1 MKSIPKLCFSLLLFQ
16 SLLLTAQE
24 RKTITVPYNNYG
36 IHIDG
41 DDKEWEDV
49 AYNKFRTTSKFTP
62 DPNMCYLKVAWDEN
76 YFYVTIRIVDHI
88 LIGLE
93 KPDQVKRL
101 HYNDSFELYIDS
113 QNDSKDTI
121 DLNDYQFTIEL
132 NGGHAVFRGD
142 RLSLKLKHI
151 VPKAAGTA
159 NIVFKSATTIIGSVN
174 NNSDRDSCYVVECK
188 VPWAG
193 IGIDPVKGL
202 KLKAD
207 FCINDNDTLIDFRKL
222 PLGPIKNY
230 TNTTMLGYRDFG
242 FPAHWPQL
250 ILEGEP
256 SLYKRLTDRYAK
268 DWVYFLFFS
277 IASIALA
284 IAVFFFK
291 IKRLHQIPERGAENP
306 SPLVSFVVNPQEPI
320 KPDEP
325 LHPLLL
331 KARAYILKNLDQ
343 QIKTEDLA
351 SELALSVR
359 QLQRIFQVELN
370 TTPKAFIITVK
381 LEVAAELLKLP
392 GKNIT
397 EVAYSIGFTDPSY
410 FARVFKKYFDLSPS
424 DFQAK

>member
-1 MKSIPKLCFSLLLFQ
+1 M
-16 SLLLTAQE
+16 LTAQE
-24 RKTITVPYNNYG
+24 RKKIVVPYNNYS

-41 DDKEWEDV
+41 NDKEWEEV
-49 AYNKFRTTSKFTP
+49 VSHKFRTTSKFTP

-76 YFYVTIRIVDHI
+76 YFYVAIRIEDRY

-121 DLNDYQFTIEL
+121 DLNDYQFVIEL
-132 NGGHAVFRGD
+132 NGGHTVFRGD
-142 RLSLKLKHI
+142 RLSLRLKHI

-159 NIVFKSATTIIGSVN
+159 NIVFKSATSAIGTIN
-174 NNSDRDSCYVVECK
+174 NNTDRDSCFIVECK

-193 IGIDPVKGL
+193 IGIDPLKGL

-207 FCINDNDTLIDFRKL
+207 FCVNDNDTLIDFRKL
-222 PLGPIKNY
+222 PLGPVKNY
-230 TNTTMLGYRDFG
+230 TNTTLLGYRDFG
-242 FPAHWPQL
+242 FPAHWPEL

-256 SLYKRLTDRYAK
+256 TLYKRLTDKYSK

-277 IASIALA
+277 IACIALA
-284 IAVFFFK
+284 VAVFFFK

-306 SPLVSFVVNPQEPI
+306 SPLVNFVINPQKHI
-320 KPDEP
+320 KDDEP
-325 LHPLLL
+325 SHPILL
-331 KARAYILKNLDQ
+331 KARSYILKNIDQ

-359 QLQRIFQVELN
+359 QLQRIFQNELN
-370 TTPKAFIITVK
+370 TTPKAFVITVK
-381 LEVAAELLKLP
+381 LEVAAEMLKVP

-410 FARVFKKYFDLSPS
+410 FARVFKKYLDLSPS